1 MKAIAAAVLLVWAL
15 NGCAWYIAMQSR
27 PSHDTRIELAP
38 RQRMD
43 FNGTSRRNDAGQHM
57 DEYRCPVDNV
67 MICVNR
73 GVVYECECWRE
84 GI

>member
-1 MKAIAAAVLLVWAL
+1 MSRIGAAVFAMLAL
-15 NGCAWYIAMQSR
+15 NGCAWLVAMQSR
-27 PSHDTRIELAP
+27 PAHDDRIELAP

-43 FNGTSRRNDAGQHM
+43 FNGASRRNDAGQHM
-57 DEYRCPVDNV
+57 DEYRCPADHV

-84 GI
+84 GL